1 MKYWR
6 MSGKW
11 LDMKSWRRFMLMYII
26 KWWEGQEEGESMKLL
41 GWGWRKCFTGKAFG
55 KGYTL
60 RIWGVKKIKRKQE
73 KDTREKEKKGRVA
86 CGYELISFNVFW
98 KTGVEDGISF
108 NLSGNQEWSKYVE
121 LCFFNSSEEKV
132 SLGDVEFEVPTE
144 PQVGVFKRKW
154 ETDLELLSEELWLER
169 KIWELQSSRCV
180 YGEVWGR

>member
-1 MKYWR
+1 MTGHEKLEIYVDIH
-6 MSGKW
+6 SKV
-11 LDMKSWRRFMLMYII
+11 L
-26 KWWEGQEEGESMKLL
+26 EGEEEGEIMKLL

-60 RIWGVKKIKRKQE
+60 RVWGVKKIKGKQE
-73 KDTREKEKKGRVA
+73 KDMGEKEKKGRVA

-108 NLSGNQEWSKYVE
+108 NLAGNKEWSKYVE

-132 SLGDVEFEVPTE
+132 SWIWGSCRTYARGV
-144 PQVGVFKRKW
+144 QKKVGNRFRA
-154 ETDLELLSEELWLER
+154 LER
-169 KIWELQSSRCV
+169 VVTVRDKDGELQSSRCV